1 MEQENKGISIVELL
15 SVLLNRWW
23 AILIGVV
30 IGVGLSY
37 ALAFHVI
44 KPKYKATTEVLLQ
57 VKTPSGEFSSLETQ
71 RMIATVSDFMKSD
84 MVAEDVVD
92 SLSGNNL
99 SPKTIQNGLQVKSS
113 TTSFF
118 LKLSYVSADRDLA
131 TVVVNQIAQSAYN
144 LANSTTS
151 TVLKDSF
158 IITSEA
164 KEASYTS
171 PNKSLYLMS
180 GFMLGAI
187 VGAIVVLL
195 FEFGRFTYRN
205 AEEIENDLNVQ
216 VIGTIAEFE
225 IRGGTQ

>member
-23 AILIGVV
+23 VV
-30 IGVGLSY
+30 LMGIIIGVGLSY

-44 KPKYKATTEVLLQ
+44 KPKYKATTEILLQ

-71 RMIATVSDFMKSD
+71 RMIATMTDFMKSD
-84 MVAEDVVD
+84 MVAENVVEF
-92 SLSGNNL
+92 LSGDEFT
-99 SPKTIQNGLQVKSS
+99 PKDIQNGLQVKSS

-118 LKLSYVSADRDLA
+118 LKLSFVSGDRDLA
-131 TVVVNQIAQSAYN
+131 TVVVNQIAHSAHD

-164 KEASYTS
+164 RDASYTS
-171 PNKSLYLMS
+171 PNKRLYLMA

-187 VGAIVVLL
+187 VGAIIVLL

-205 AEEIENDLNVQ
+205 EEEIENDLKVQ

-225 IRGGTQ
+225 IKGGSQ